1 MAGTAAV
8 NKQLLSR
15 VLFLEEKVS
24 ALMHQTGTQ
33 TGTQHAP
40 ASPCTVRVRGLARTS
55 TAHRAGD
62 GLLKPLGSPGTLP
75 FSPMPTSTT
84 PLPGRGH
91 PRQREERQRGQAALC
106 LRCQVGPKHHGGH
119 NRQDP
124 HCVFHGQRAMNGGEA
139 LAFLKKKRAQT
150 TTSSRSTR
158 SPRTR
163 PTTCHEPPAV
173 SQTNYGGEEAGDK
186 QRQQL

>member
-1 MAGTAAV
+1 MELDLNDQVRQTGRCIQELTEKRDSFEVQMAGTAAV

-24 ALMHQTGTQ
+24 ALMHQTGAQ

-75 FSPMPTSTT
+75 FSSTATSTT
-84 PLPGRGH
+84 PLPGRGYL
-91 PRQREERQRGQAALC
+91 RQMEERQRGQAAAC

-124 HCVFHGQRAMNGGEA
+124 HCVSSPP
-139 LAFLKKKRAQT
+139 T
-150 TTSSRSTR
+150 TRSTR
-158 SPRTR
+158 
-163 PTTCHEPPAV
+163 TTSREP
-173 SQTNYGGEEAGDK
+173 D
-186 QRQQL
+186 